1 MKKRRLVCAV
11 VWLLLSALLL
21 PALYV
26 GTLADE
32 AAADATDATDAK
44 VIRTAAEFEALH
56 GDGSYR
62 LGNDI
67 DFGGKVYDRYV
78 VPASFWGTLD
88 GGGYALLNFSVR
100 ATEEGAGIFNMEYET
115 EADGTA
121 KTDEEGNPIAAAHI
135 YTVSNLTVGSEAH
148 PISVSSTSN
157 RLGVFAGYVADGS
170 VLRFTSVTVYAE
182 ITAEGQQ
189 VGGFLGRTMPNRLL
203 EQSLFSDCAFYG
215 TVTGKGANVSGFV
228 GYSANP
234 IRFEKCLNAGDI
246 TSDTTNVAGYVG
258 VTYGAKYCA
267 LEFVD
272 CRNTG
277 RISGLNCIG
286 GFIGK
291 GQYTARFSRSVNEGE
306 IAASGT
312 HVGGFVGYEKNTTDY
327 LSGVTVSFDGC
338 TNRGAVSS
346 TSAGATIG
354 GLMGS
359 AYDSVRAVDSVN
371 EGKVTGG
378 TFVGGILGCFNPQQ
392 TSDSYKQNE
401 VFTFTA
407 TKCRNTGELVI
418 NCTGSGSCGGILGAT
433 SWSGIR
439 SVAVVDMCTVSG
451 ALRDESAE
459 EKTTASRMG
468 GIVGRFD
475 KEVGE
480 LTIKNSIVSA
490 TIAGTAVDTVSGI
503 LGYTNATVNSDGSDT
518 ELPEETNPVVRR
530 IENCL
535 LLGQLTR
542 GGSTEKTAAMAT
554 NYAGDGTLVNCFY
567 LAGTAEKAEFGE
579 SGARAVTAEEL
590 SGGEI
595 ALLLGSAFGQ
605 KLGEE
610 TLPSVGGNP
619 VLRNAAGTLYNQI
632 HTHDL
637 ADSPFERFNSGS
649 HTREC
654 KICGEKVREAHRY
667 GEMQDAGDGT
677 HFRVCGDCGFET
689 SHQAHTES
697 YTDNGETHT
706 AVCSVCKATRTE
718 AHRWDENGVC
728 VCGAKKAAVSEE
740 EETTGTPSGEQ
751 ETKPSHAPGIYL
763 VIGDC
768 YIPLAVVIVVS
779 VVLLAAVVFL
789 AVWLIIKRRKRI

>member
-1 MKKRRLVCAV
+1 MKKRGLICAV
-11 VWLLLSALLL
+11 AGLLLLTVLL
-21 PALYV
+21 PALA
-26 GTLADE
+26 LPAWADGG
-32 AAADATDATDAK
+32 DTDAT

-56 GDGSYR
+56 GDGNYR

-67 DFGGKVYDRYV
+67 DFGGKEYDRYV
-78 VPASFWGTLD
+78 VPASFYGTLD
-88 GGGYALLNFSVR
+88 GGGYALLNFSIR
-100 ATEEGAGIFNMEYET
+100 AAEEGAGIFNMEYET
-115 EADGTA
+115 DADGTV
-121 KTDEEGNPIAAAHI
+121 KYDEEGKPIAAAHI

-148 PISVSSTSN
+148 PISVSSSAN
-157 RLGVFAGYVADGS
+157 RVGLFAGYVADGS

-182 ITAEGQQ
+182 LTAEGQQ
-189 VGGFLGRTMPNRLL
+189 VGGFFGRTMPNRLL

-215 TVTGKGANVSGFV
+215 SVKGKGANVSGFV

-234 IRFEKCLNAGDI
+234 IRFERCLNAGEI
-246 TSDTTNVAGYVG
+246 TSDSVNVAGYVG
-258 VTYGAKYCA
+258 VTYSAKYCA

-277 RISGLNCIG
+277 RIGGVNCVG

-312 HVGGFVGYEKNTTDY
+312 HVGGFVGYEKNPTDY

-346 TSAGATIG
+346 ASAGATVG

-359 AYDSVRAVDSVN
+359 AYDSVRAVDSMN
-371 EGKVTGG
+371 EGNVTGG

-392 TSDSYKQNE
+392 TSDNYKLNE

-407 TKCRNTGELVI
+407 TKCRNAGALVI

-439 SVAVVDMCTVSG
+439 SVAVVEMCTVSG
-451 ALRDESAE
+451 ALRDESPE
-459 EKTTASRMG
+459 EKTVSSRMG

-475 KEVGE
+475 RDAGE

-490 TIAGTAVDTVSGI
+490 TIEGTAIDTVSGI
-503 LGYTNATVNSDGSDT
+503 LGYTNAAINSSGDD
-518 ELPEETNPVVRR
+518 ELPEGTAPVVRR

-535 LLGQLTR
+535 LLGRLTR
-542 GGSTEKTAAMAT
+542 GGSVEKTAAMAT
-554 NYAGDGTLVNCFY
+554 NYAGVGTLVNCFY
-567 LAGTAEKAEFGE
+567 LAGSAENAEFGE
-579 SGARAVTAEEL
+579 ASARAVTAEEL
-590 SGGEI
+590 AGGEI

-610 TLPSVGGNP
+610 LLPSVGGNP
-619 VLRNAAGTLYNQI
+619 VLRNASGALYNQI
-632 HTHDL
+632 HTHDCE
-637 ADSPFERFNSGS
+637 DSPFERFNSGS

-654 KICGEKVREAHRY
+654 KICGEKIREAHRY
-667 GEMQDAGDGT
+667 GDMQDAGDGT

-706 AVCSVCKATRTE
+706 AVCSACGAARTE
-718 AHRWDENGVC
+718 AHQYGEDGVC
-728 VCGAKKAAVSEE
+728 VCGAKKEVPAEDV
-740 EETTGTPSGEQ
+740 TTGTDEGGQ
-751 ETKPSHAPGIYL
+751 KAQPSHAPGIYL

-768 YIPLAVVIVVS
+768 YIPLAVVIVVT
-779 VVLLAAVVFL
+779 VVLLSAAVFL
-789 AVWLIIKRRKRI
+789 ALRLIIKRRKRI